1 MEDNILNIKKEMIKK
16 AKIKD
21 LSRLE
26 KYMLVQK
33 EIQYLN
39 FEERK
44 LLIAE
49 LKRDLKA
56 IDGMSTVK
64 DTIQLCLSIFGI
76 ITPCIFSGIFINT
89 GSIEWLSNIAFAII
103 LFSMGMI
110 VIFNFINIYQRNALS
125 YTWYIL
131 DALTDYSDDDI
142 FTE

>member
-26 KYMLVQK
+26 KYMSVQK

-56 IDGMSTVK
+56 IDGMST
-64 DTIQLCLSIFGI
+64 
-76 ITPCIFSGIFINT
+76 
-89 GSIEWLSNIAFAII
+89 E
-103 LFSMGMI
+103 
-110 VIFNFINIYQRNALS
+110 
-125 YTWYIL
+125 
-131 DALTDYSDDDI
+131 
-142 FTE
+142 

>member
-1 MEDNILNIKKEMIKK
+1 MIWYGIKEWERENRFTMEDNILNIKKEMIKK

-26 KYMLVQK
+26 KYMSVQK

-56 IDGMSTVK
+56 IDGMST
-64 DTIQLCLSIFGI
+64 
-76 ITPCIFSGIFINT
+76 
-89 GSIEWLSNIAFAII
+89 E
-103 LFSMGMI
+103 
-110 VIFNFINIYQRNALS
+110 
-125 YTWYIL
+125 
-131 DALTDYSDDDI
+131 
-142 FTE
+142 

>member
-26 KYMLVQK
+26 KYMSVQK

-56 IDGMSTVK
+56 I
-64 DTIQLCLSIFGI
+64 
-76 ITPCIFSGIFINT
+76 
-89 GSIEWLSNIAFAII
+89 
-103 LFSMGMI
+103 
-110 VIFNFINIYQRNALS
+110 
-125 YTWYIL
+125 
-131 DALTDYSDDDI
+131 
-142 FTE
+142 